1 MQGIRHETWI
11 MSKNT
16 AAHNTHVLTS
26 TLHVEKYNN
35 KTNMCKNNL
44 CIVKKVII
52 QESDIFPLVIS
63 QKRSSPF
70 TWGFTWPALRSRKLW
85 TNEITRKLT
94 VTLSGVFH
102 GGVALK
108 SSSWSTSPYQ
118 TKESVKYQRFLQ
130 QKCHNN
136 KVNSARSLTTWLWMG
151 WRCTG
156 ASMRGGVRR
165 DRDCKSRQS
174 SHPSKTQ
181 FLPKTQIL
189 S

>member
-1 MQGIRHETWI
+1 

-85 TNEITRKLT
+85 TSEITRKLT

-118 TKESVKYQRFLQ
+118 TKETLPFQWNTSVSCNKNVTIIKSIVQEALQRGCEWVGDALELL
-130 QKCHNN
+130 CEEE
-136 KVNSARSLTTWLWMG
+136 L
-151 WRCTG
+151 G
-156 ASMRGGVRR
+156 AIEIAS
-165 DRDCKSRQS
+165 
-174 SHPSKTQ
+174 
-181 FLPKTQIL
+181 
-189 S
+189 